1 MRWVRFQGGGI
12 QHWLELSDEGAVL
25 RRIEFDS
32 AAPDPLPEQLK
43 PQHSD
48 YPGAAAVAASTAE
61 FVSVRS
67 RFGDSG
73 AWVYEAL
80 RGIPAAESEPPADA
94 DDVTGDEF
102 ERAWNH
108 AVVQRNFTPCD
119 GGPLPEGSRVTGTV
133 EALPWGPGQTG
144 ILVDIGIPIP
154 GFVDRAHLPADPAE
168 WPSIGVRGT
177 FEVLQIRFSQWE
189 DTARLQIR
197 LRPTGILGRR

>member
-1 MRWVRFQGGGI
+1 MRWVRFQGHGV
-12 QHWLELSDEGAVL
+12 QHWLEMSDKGAIL

-32 AAPDPLPEQLK
+32 AAPDPLPPQLR
-43 PQHSD
+43 PERSD
-48 YPGAAAVAASTAE
+48 YPGAAVAAASITE
-61 FVSVRS
+61 FLSVRS

-80 RGIPAAESEPPADA
+80 RGDPAVEAEPPSDA
-94 DDVTGDEF
+94 TEVTSDEF
-102 ERAWNH
+102 DHAWNH
-108 AVVQRNFTPCD
+108 AVVQRNFTPCE

-154 GFVDRAHLPADPAE
+154 GFVDKAHLPGDPGE
-168 WPSIGVRGT
+168 WPTIGVRGT
-177 FEVLQIRFSQWE
+177 FRVLQIRFSQWE

-197 LRPTGILGRR
+197 LEPIGILGRR